1 MTAMNRW
8 VTTGLAR
15 SVAIVLGGMLS
26 TCSSTA
32 MAGEPPAGQ
41 ASAVAE
47 TLVADDRTSLRANFF
62 QVVPR
67 GAEHLGRTQP
77 EAYLEQVQRL
87 IELAQPSEP
96 VSNGKPRRK
105 DTPRQAYER
114 ALAAGGK
121 DPRLV
126 WAYGL
131 VLASRGETATAITVL
146 TGLIDQ
152 APEARRVV
160 RLELASLQL
169 EQGTLEAGLESAR
182 KIVRDWR
189 RDEPRDQA
197 VKLRETEIRWLAQ
210 VLGYLAGVDEP
221 TFEQVEALRRSL
233 PDSWSAADVSLWE
246 REFQRV
252 SDARRRQAERQE
264 SQWAETTARREELR
278 GEIQRLQQRE
288 RRMQDEIL
296 DEKRPR
302 ELSRDK
308 VLAQLRVHNDQL
320 RRVETQIKQLQSQ
333 RQRVLNGGLQPSLV
347 PFVVA
352 SPVDQFSAGRMVVG
366 NLTYAEQKRRR
377 QEREERDRERRRQGR
392 DGSPGGNTVSVPG
405 YVPPYNWGAT
415 LVDDS
420 FRRMQIQRELNRI
433 DDQLGSLQ
441 QKVEPLREQLGAGR
455 VLRQELEGELRGAL
469 APLKRDLDRV
479 RLGRQA
485 LQKELEQLAA
495 SSRAAQESSAVDRF
509 SDWRTVSELDLLRDL
524 QRHWEQ

>member
-15 SVAIVLGGMLS
+15 SVGIVLGSVLATFG
-26 TCSSTA
+26 CTA
-32 MAGEPPAGQ
+32 MAGEPPVGS
-41 ASAVAE
+41 ASAAAETMVAE
-47 TLVADDRTSLRANFF
+47 DRSSLRSALFA
-62 QVVPR
+62 V
-67 GAEHLGRTQP
+67 GAEGAAHLGRTHR

-87 IELAQPSEP
+87 IELARPSEP
-96 VSNGKPRRK
+96 VLTAKRPRTV
-105 DTPRQAYER
+105 TPRQAYQQAR
-114 ALAAGGK
+114 AVAGK

-182 KIVRDWR
+182 KIVRDWQ

-197 VKLRETEIRWLAQ
+197 MKVRETEIRWLAQ
-210 VLGYLAGVDEP
+210 VLGYLAGVDDP
-221 TFEQVEALRRSL
+221 TSEQVEMMRRSL
-233 PDSWSAADVSLWE
+233 PDSWSAADVSLLE

-252 SDARRRQAERQE
+252 SDARRRQSGRQE
-264 SQWAETTARREELR
+264 QQRAETAARKEELR
-278 GEIQRLQQRE
+278 GEIQRLQQWE
-288 RRMQDEIL
+288 RRMQDAIL

-302 ELSRDK
+302 ELSRDN

-320 RRVETQIKQLQSQ
+320 RLVETQMKQLQSQ

-352 SPVDQFSAGRMVVG
+352 SPVDQFSAGRMFVG